1 MELKI
6 SPDLSERFT
15 GLQALIAHI
24 RGIKVEKGSI
34 ELEDF
39 KEKIIKEVKEKYDIE
54 SLKDVPIL
62 RAYRD
67 FFWRVGIDPLRFD
80 LLLRH

>member
-6 SPDLSERFT
+6 SPDLTERFT

-24 RGIKVEKGSI
+24 RGIKVEKSNI
-34 ELEDF
+34 ELEGF

-54 SLKDVPIL
+54 SLKDVP
-62 RAYRD
+62 Y
-67 FFWRVGIDPLRFD
+67 F
-80 LLLRH
+80 